1 MNTIS
6 YIEAQ
11 QNFADILQKA
21 TKENLIIDGINGNK
35 FLLSIVRKTP
45 PKEKQHNLSE
55 RFAGA
60 LQLTDEQYN
69 DFQTHLSESRNEWE
83 RNIF

>member
-6 YIEAQ
+6 YTEVQ
-11 QNFADILQKA
+11 ENFADVLQQA
-21 TKENLIIDGINGNK
+21 TKENLIIDGTNGNR
-35 FLLSIVRKTP
+35 FLLSIIHKTP
-45 PKEKQHNLSE
+45 PTEKHRNLSE

-60 LQLTDEQYN
+60 LHLTDEQYN
-69 DFQTHLSESRNEWE
+69 DFQTQLSESRNEWE